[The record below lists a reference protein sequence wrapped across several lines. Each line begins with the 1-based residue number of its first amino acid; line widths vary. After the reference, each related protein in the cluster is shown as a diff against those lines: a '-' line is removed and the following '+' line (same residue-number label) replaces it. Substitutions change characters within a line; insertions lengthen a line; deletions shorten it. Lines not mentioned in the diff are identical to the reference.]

1 MDAGD
6 VTGDGVPEIAV
17 GCDDTS
23 VYLLSST
30 GEQLWSFRC
39 EATTGTIGLPPQVD
53 WVRIADLEGDGRPEI
68 VAGANQVHC
77 LDAAGD
83 LKWERYLRFAR
94 GMTCGDFL
102 HGAIADLDGDG
113 VLDLVLPNRVYLRR
127 GDGFG
132 PGVNIPP
139 HPAGEAEHVDLLGD
153 TLFLLS
159 TTGLR
164 VVQREGDAWRVDH
177 QEMDP
182 LPEGYAFPPSGLRQW
197 ARFLQDVQGDGMPE
211 ILLAGERGLYVYVH
225 DPDGAAPPWKCV
237 MTAPIYPALRL
248 AGAGANALWPP
259 TQRRL
264 DLPTREMTCRLYIR
278 NDLVTV
284 RTREEQDDLRVRYRT
299 YAYRIAEGEA
309 GSNALVCRRVSES
322 LSPAM
327 PAFVQ
332 PCLLAPDAHPT
343 AYAGGRWEWLPH
355 QPMPAPVFE
364 TVVSTDGGSTFRTVR
379 VRGLRPACSF
389 VDFDGDGYADL
400 VTEQTGLLDGGVRET
415 VSRFLTD
422 ATVEHTVQI
431 YRQDP
436 TTRTFASEPTV
447 SERFSIDL
455 GAPPVHGSEMYHR
468 YRSAELLLLN
478 GDINGDGV
486 LDFVVQDRPDRIAIY
501 YGAADGARSSAGS
514 LRSLLSFGRTARTP
528 DVVLPILPGRRFSV
542 ADVDGDGRSD
552 VIVRWMPPDGAAE
565 RSLAYLSR
573 GED

>member
-1 MDAGD
+1 MTFALAMLACGAMASIE
-6 VTGDGVPEIAV
+6 VAFVH
-17 GCDDTS
+17 
-23 VYLLSST
+23 
-30 GEQLWSFRC
+30 
-39 EATTGTIGLPPQVD
+39 
-53 WVRIADLEGDGRPEI
+53 ADLPDLRVSGPNALTGKPVRNYRHADLNGDGR
-68 VAGANQVHC
+68 
-77 LDAAGD
+77 
-83 LKWERYLRFAR
+83 
-94 GMTCGDFL
+94 
-102 HGAIADLDGDG
+102 
-113 VLDLVLPNRVYLRR
+113 LDLVLPNRVYLGRSL
-127 GDGFG
+127 GFG
-132 PGVNIPP
+132 PGLPIPP
-139 HPAGEAEHVDLLGD
+139 HPADEPEHMDLLGD

-164 VVQREGDAWRVDH
+164 VIQREGDAWRVDH
-177 QEMDP
+177 QQMDT
-182 LPEGYAFPPSGLRQW
+182 LPEGYAFPASSPRQW
-197 ARFLQDVQGDGMPE
+197 TRFLQDVQGDGVPE
-211 ILLAGERGLYVYVH
+211 ILLAGDRGLYVYVY
-225 DPDGAAPPWKCV
+225 DPEGPAPPWKCV

-248 AGAGANALWPP
+248 AAAGANALWPP
-259 TQRRL
+259 DQRRL
-264 DLPTREMTCRLYIR
+264 DLPTREMTCRLFIR
-278 NDLVTV
+278 DDAVTV

-299 YAYRIAEGEA
+299 YAYRIAEGDA
-309 GSNALVCRRVSES
+309 GSNALVCRREAEF
-322 LSPAM
+322 LSPPM

-332 PCLLAPDAHPT
+332 PCALAPDTEPIG
-343 AYAGGRWEWLPH
+343 YAGGRWEWLPH
-355 QPMPAPVFE
+355 QPVPIPVFE
-364 TVVSTDGGSTFRTVR
+364 TAVSTDGGGTFHTVR

-468 YRSAELLLLN
+468 YRGSELLLLN

-528 DVVLPILPGRRFSV
+528 DAALPIQPDRRFSID
-542 ADVDGDGRSD
+542 DVDGDGRGD
-552 VIVRWMPPDGAAE
+552 IIVRWMPADAGATE

-573 GED
+573 GGN